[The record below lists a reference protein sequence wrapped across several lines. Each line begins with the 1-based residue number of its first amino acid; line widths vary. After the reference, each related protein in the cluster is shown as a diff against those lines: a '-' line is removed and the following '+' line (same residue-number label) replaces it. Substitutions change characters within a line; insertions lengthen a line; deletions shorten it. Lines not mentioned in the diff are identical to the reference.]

1 MEYIIG
7 VLETQN
13 AELLQL
19 MEYMKEEYELLIA
32 GKPEPL
38 AEISFAMQD
47 CIRRIEEGRKAMMAT
62 LGCPLTQYCKTLPP
76 KQAEQ
81 ILSLSQIVQSQES
94 MCKEQAEYNKALALG
109 MIEQCRKN
117 IAFIQEAMATHIT
130 QGYMP
135 SGALHKTIVQG
146 TLLEG
151 RL

>member
-1 MEYIIG
+1 MEYIIE
-7 VLETQN
+7 VLEKQN
-13 AELLQL
+13 TALLKL

-47 CIRRIEEGRKAMMAT
+47 CIQKIEDDRKDMIHK
-62 LGCPLTQYCKTLPP
+62 LGTSLTQYCKTLP
-76 KQAEQ
+76 KEHAEQ
-81 ILSLSQIVQSQES
+81 ILSLAQIIQCQED
-94 MCKEQAEYNKALALG
+94 MCKEQAQYNKALALG

-117 IAFIQEAMATHIT
+117 IAFIQEAMATHVM

-135 SGALHKTIVQG
+135 SGALQKTVVQG